1 MTTPDLVAL
10 INAEDAKIAPA
21 IAKENSHIA
30 AAIDAAGQRYNRG
43 GRLIYAGA
51 GTSGRLGVLDAAELV
66 PTYGIPPE
74 RAVGLIAG
82 GMSAMFKS
90 VEGAEDSAELAEH
103 DLKRLNLNANDTVIG
118 IAASGRTPY
127 AIGALAFAQQTKALA
142 ISVACVPDSV
152 LAQHADIAIAPVVGP
167 EVITGS
173 TRMKAGTAQKMVLN
187 MLSTGVMIR
196 AGKVFENLLV
206 DVLPTNAKL
215 VDRAERIIA
224 ATTGV
229 DQIQAATLLK
239 AAGHKVPVAIVMA
252 KTELD
257 AADATQVLA
266 DHDGV
271 ISAVLAAWEAEHG
284 HK

>member
-1 MTTPDLVAL
+1 
-10 INAEDAKIAPA
+10 
-21 IAKENSHIA
+21 
-30 AAIDAAGQRYNRG
+30 
-43 GRLIYAGA
+43 
-51 GTSGRLGVLDAAELV
+51 
-66 PTYGIPPE
+66 
-74 RAVGLIAG
+74 
-82 GMSAMFKS
+82 
-90 VEGAEDSAELAEH
+90 
-103 DLKRLNLNANDTVIG
+103 
-118 IAASGRTPY
+118 
-127 AIGALAFAQQTKALA
+127 
-142 ISVACVPDSV
+142 
-152 LAQHADIAIAPVVGP
+152 
-167 EVITGS
+167 
-173 TRMKAGTAQKMVLN
+173 MVLN

-196 AGKVFENLLV
+196 AGKVFENLMV

>member
-1 MTTPDLVAL
+1 
-10 INAEDAKIAPA
+10 
-21 IAKENSHIA
+21 
-30 AAIDAAGQRYNRG
+30 
-43 GRLIYAGA
+43 
-51 GTSGRLGVLDAAELV
+51 
-66 PTYGIPPE
+66 
-74 RAVGLIAG
+74 
-82 GMSAMFKS
+82 
-90 VEGAEDSAELAEH
+90 
-103 DLKRLNLNANDTVIG
+103 
-118 IAASGRTPY
+118 
-127 AIGALAFAQQTKALA
+127 
-142 ISVACVPDSV
+142 SVACVPDSV

-196 AGKVFENLLV
+196 AGKVFENLMV

-271 ISAVLAAWEAEHG
+271 ISAVLAAWEAEHE